1 MSPALPNK
9 EALSNVR
16 KSGVRI
22 LVAAGS
28 SGGHIFPALA
38 FLESLKVRLPEA
50 ETLLILPEKNA
61 VSRIQAGAQK
71 VSYTCISPFKLRPG
85 FKNVVGLYNFLKG
98 SWQSLF
104 IILSFRPDLVVGFGS
119 LASVPAVLLAWFF
132 RIRVVIH
139 EQNVLPGQAN
149 RLLAIF
155 ADRIAVSFPK
165 TQEYFSKYR
174 NKTAVT
180 GNPLRKEMVIL
191 DKNKALDFFGF
202 HPEKFTVL
210 VVGGSQGSS
219 SINDAF
225 IKAVSG
231 SSLKD
236 KLQVIH
242 ISGTQD
248 YESIKQRYQGLG
260 IEVRV
265 FAFLKQMQYAY
276 SASDLALSRAGA
288 TTIMELMFFQLPAI
302 ILPYPHAYQHQ
313 LANARILEN
322 AGCALIIEERRL
334 DSDGLRLEMERLMNN
349 RDRLESMRS
358 AYGKLFIPGAADLL
372 VDEALKAI

>member
-1 MSPALPNK
+1 M
-9 EALSNVR
+9 
-16 KSGVRI
+16 RI

-38 FLESLKVRLPEA
+38 FLESLRLKLPEA

-119 LASVPAVLLAWFF
+119 LASVPAVLLAWLF
-132 RIRVVIH
+132 RIKVVIH
-139 EQNVLPGQAN
+139 EQNVIPGRAN
-149 RLLAIF
+149 KLSAIF

-191 DKNKALDFFGF
+191 KKNKALDFFGF
-202 HPEKFTVL
+202 HPQKFTVL

-231 SSLKD
+231 LSLKD

-242 ISGTQD
+242 ISGAQD
-248 YESIKQRYQGLG
+248 YESIKQRYQGSG

-276 SASDLALSRAGA
+276 SAADLALSRAGA
-288 TTIMELMFFQLPAI
+288 TTITELMLFQLPAI

-334 DSDGLRLEMERLMNN
+334 DNDGLRLEMERLMNN

-372 VDEALKAI
+372 VGEALKAI